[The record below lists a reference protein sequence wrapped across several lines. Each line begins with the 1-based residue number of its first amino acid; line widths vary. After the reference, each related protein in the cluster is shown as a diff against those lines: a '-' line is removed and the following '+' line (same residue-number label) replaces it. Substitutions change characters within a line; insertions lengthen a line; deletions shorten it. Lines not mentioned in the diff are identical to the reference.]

1 MWNPK
6 WENLKRK
13 AHVTIYNFAAQR
25 VAWVPK
31 ESQITFIGI
40 KKGFR
45 SPTTRASDPGESCKQ
60 LMHNHTEMDKQ
71 LNCVLSEF
79 SLKENQSDN

>member
-1 MWNPK
+1 MSFKGVSNHVHRH
-6 WENLKRK
+6 LKGL
-13 AHVTIYNFAAQR
+13 
-25 VAWVPK
+25 
-31 ESQITFIGI
+31 QI
-40 KKGFR
+40 
-45 SPTTRASDPGESCKQ
+45 PTTRASDPGESCKR